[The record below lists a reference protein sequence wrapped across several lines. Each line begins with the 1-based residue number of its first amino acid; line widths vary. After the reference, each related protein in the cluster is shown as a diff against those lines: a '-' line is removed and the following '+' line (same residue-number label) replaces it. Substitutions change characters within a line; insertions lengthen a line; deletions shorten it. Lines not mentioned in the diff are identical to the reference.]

1 MENGNHKN
9 CLGLTLFSQQMGIK
23 NTKLDNLL
31 GTPKGKLE
39 MSLFF
44 NYITQIT
51 PLENG
56 NHKNCLGLP
65 LFLQQMGIKNTKI
78 RHFAWNPKGEFEMS
92 LFFQ

>member
-1 MENGNHKN
+1 MSLFVKYITQITPLENGNHKN
-9 CLGLTLFSQQMGIK
+9 CLGLTLFSQQMVIK

-51 PLENG
+51 PLEIG
-56 NHKNCLGLP
+56 NHK
-65 LFLQQMGIKNTKI
+65 I
-78 RHFAWNPKGEFEMS
+78 A
-92 LFFQ
+92 